1 MKAIIASYVTKYRTG
16 LYIVG
21 GTALVTLILF
31 ATGPTAVPEETTEK
45 AWPITVI
52 DVHPT
57 YLRPSFSVFG
67 RYEANQRAALSS
79 DLMVRVVQVLVRE
92 GDQVRTGDELIR
104 LNAGDVER
112 RLKEMTARR
121 NSAKAALG
129 SMQSEL
135 KLAER
140 TREDYAAL
148 HNAAQSKLERHR
160 ELLAKRLI
168 SQVLFDEVHGQAA
181 EASIRFLSQERVL
194 SDLPNRLVQAQSD
207 LAAAEAGLEQA
218 RVDLDETIVRAP
230 FDGPILNVTV
240 AAGEMNVPGKTLLEI
255 SSTDSFELRLEVPDR
270 YVGRLERY
278 LDAEVSVP
286 AVTEDGREFNLA
298 RMGRQVRSGQ
308 SGVDAFFL
316 PADAQ
321 SQTSII
327 GRVLRAQITL
337 PAEADLVALP
347 TESIYEND
355 RIYRVIDKRL
365 QATQVE
371 RVGET
376 SVAGRYHV
384 LVRAVELKG
393 GASVLVTQLPQA
405 VNGMLV
411 APIKGI
417 TGQIAVRPAQTVA
430 LAQYQSPIR

>member
-1 MKAIIASYVTKYRTG
+1 MNARILSYATRYRTA

-21 GTALVTLILF
+21 GTALVTVILF
-31 ATGPTAVPEETTEK
+31 ATGPHAIPEEADEK
-45 AWPITVI
+45 AWPITVM
-52 DVHPT
+52 DVKPT

-79 DLMVRVVQVLVRE
+79 DLMVRVGQVLVRE
-92 GDQVRTGDELIR
+92 GDQVRVGDELIR

-112 RLKEMTARR
+112 RLKEMSARR
-121 NSAKAALG
+121 NSAKAALE
-129 SMQSEL
+129 SMHSEL

-148 HNAAQSKLERHR
+148 HNAAQSKLARHR
-160 ELLAKRLI
+160 ELLTKRLI
-168 SQVLFDEVHGQAA
+168 SQILFDEVQGQAA
-181 EASIRFLSQERVL
+181 EASIRFQSQERVL

-230 FDGPILNVTV
+230 FDGPILSVTV

-278 LDAEVSVP
+278 LDANVAVP
-286 AVTEDGREFNLA
+286 AMTEDGREFKLA

-316 PADAQ
+316 PADPQAK
-321 SQTSII
+321 TSVI
-327 GRVLRAQITL
+327 GRVLRASITL

-355 RIYRVIDKRL
+355 RIYRVIDRRL
-365 QATQVE
+365 QAIQIE

-376 SVAGRYHV
+376 SVEGRYQV
-384 LVRAVELKG
+384 LVRAAELKG

-405 VNGMLV
+405 VSGMLV
-411 APIKGI
+411 APIQGI
-417 TGQIAVRPAQTVA
+417 TGQVAALSGNAIA
-430 LAQYQSPIR
+430 LAQHQSPPR

>member
-1 MKAIIASYVTKYRTG
+1 MKAMVISSLTKYRTA
-16 LYIVG
+16 LYILVG
-21 GTALVTLILF
+21 TLLLTAFLF
-31 ATGPTAVPEETTEK
+31 ATGPNAIPEKATEK

-52 DVHPT
+52 DVEPA
-57 YLRPSFSVFG
+57 YLRPSFSVYG
-67 RYEANQRAALSS
+67 RYQANQRAALSS
-79 DLMVRVVQVLVRE
+79 DLLVRIGEVLVRE

-112 RLKEMTARR
+112 RLEEMTARR
-121 NSAKAALG
+121 NSVKAALG

-148 HNAAQSKLERHR
+148 HNAAQSKLARHR

-168 SQVLFDEVHGQAA
+168 SQVLFDEVQSQAA
-181 EASIRFLSQERVL
+181 EASIRFQSQERVL
-194 SDLPNRLVQAQSD
+194 SDLPNRLIQAQSD
-207 LAAAEAGLEQA
+207 LAAGEAGLEQA
-218 RVDLDETIVRAP
+218 RVDLDETVVRAP
-230 FDGPILNVTV
+230 FDGPILSVT
-240 AAGEMNVPGKTLLEI
+240 AAVGEMNVPGKTLLEI
-255 SSTDSFELRLEVPDR
+255 SSTDSLELRLELPDR

-278 LDAEVSVP
+278 LEADVPVP
-286 AVTEDGREFNLA
+286 ALTEENREFRLV
-298 RMGRQVRSGQ
+298 RMGRQVRSGR

-316 PADAQ
+316 PNDPQARA
-321 SQTSII
+321 SVI
-327 GRVLRAQITL
+327 GRVLRARITL

-355 RIYRVIDKRL
+355 RIYRVIDSRL
-365 QATQVE
+365 QATQIE

-376 SVAGRYHV
+376 SVEGRYQV
-384 LVRAVELKG
+384 LVRAAELKG

-411 APIKGI
+411 APIKGT
-417 TGQIAVRPAQTVA
+417 TGQVAVHSAESVA
-430 LAQYQSPIR
+430 LAQHQSPLL

>member
-1 MKAIIASYVTKYRTG
+1 MKAMIQALTTKYQTA
-16 LYIVG
+16 LCIVG
-21 GTALVTLILF
+21 GTALVTLVLF
-31 ATGPTAVPEETTEK
+31 ATGPNAIPEETTEK

-52 DVHPT
+52 DVKPA

-79 DLMVRVVQVLVRE
+79 DLMVRVGQVLVRE

-112 RLKEMTARR
+112 RLQEMTARR

-129 SMQSEL
+129 SMRSEL
-135 KLAER
+135 QLAER

-148 HNAAQSKLERHR
+148 HAAARSKLERHR

-168 SQVLFDEVHGQAA
+168 SQVLFDEVQGQAA
-181 EASIRFLSQERVL
+181 EASIRFQSQERVL
-194 SDLPNRLVQAQSD
+194 TDLPNRLIQAQSD
-207 LAAAEAGLEQA
+207 LAAADAGLEQA

-230 FDGPILNVTV
+230 FDGPVLNVTV

-270 YVGRLERY
+270 YVGRLARY
-278 LDAEVSVP
+278 LDAGVSVP
-286 AVTEDGREFNLA
+286 AVTEDGREFQLA
-298 RMGRQVRSGQ
+298 RMGRQVRAGQ

-316 PADAQ
+316 PADALAQ
-321 SQTSII
+321 SSII
-327 GRVLRAQITL
+327 GRVLRARITL

-365 QATQVE
+365 KATQIQ

-384 LVRAVELKG
+384 LVRAAELKG
-393 GASVLVTQLPQA
+393 GASILVTQLPQA

-411 APIKGI
+411 APISGA
-417 TGQIAVRPAQTVA
+417 TSQIAMDSNQSIA
-430 LAQYQSPIR
+430 LAQNEAALL

>member
-1 MKAIIASYVTKYRTG
+1 MKAMILSYAAKYRTA

-21 GTALVTLILF
+21 ATALVTVILI
-31 ATGPTAVPEETTEK
+31 ATGPNAIPEEAAEK
-45 AWPITVI
+45 AWPITVM
-52 DVHPT
+52 DVKPA

-79 DLMVRVVQVLVRE
+79 DLMVRVGQVLVRE
-92 GDQVRTGDELIR
+92 GDQVRAGDELIR
-104 LNAGDVER
+104 LNAGDVKR

-121 NSAKAALG
+121 NSAKAALE
-129 SMQSEL
+129 SMRSEL

-148 HNAAQSKLERHR
+148 HNAAQSKLERHQ
-160 ELLAKRLI
+160 ELLTKRLI
-168 SQVLFDEVHGQAA
+168 SQVLFDEVRGQAA
-181 EASIRFLSQERVL
+181 EASIRFQSQERVL
-194 SDLPNRLVQAQSD
+194 SDLPNRLIQAQSD
-207 LAAAEAGLEQA
+207 LAAAEAGMEQA

-278 LDAEVSVP
+278 LDADVSVP
-286 AVTEDGREFNLA
+286 AVTEDGREFKLA

-316 PADAQ
+316 PTDALA
-321 SQTSII
+321 QTSII
-327 GRVLRAQITL
+327 GRVLRARVTL

-365 QATQVE
+365 QATQIE

-376 SVAGRYHV
+376 SVEGRYQV
-384 LVRAVELKG
+384 LVRAAELKG

-405 VNGMLV
+405 VSGMLV
-411 APIKGI
+411 APIRGI
-417 TGQIAVRPAQTVA
+417 TGQVAALPGNAVA
-430 LAQYQSPIR
+430 LAQYQSPPR